1 MAVFRWRHFAGEL
14 ILWAVRWYCRYG
26 IRRDLEGMMTPWAG
40 PIDQLDF
47 ELSRPQDRIKGLGQA
62 MADHLVKRK
71 FGWPVDSAVVAADWR
86 ARGYSCDPFVDPQGR
101 EWNDFVHA
109 QNELVTVAEGRLE
122 VKVAGSRFVAEP
134 GDEVFI
140 PKGALHSV
148 KNVHV
153 TATRWLYGYD

>member
-1 MAVFRWRHFAGEL
+1 M
-14 ILWAVRWYCRYG
+14 
-26 IRRDLEGMMTPWAG
+26 
-40 PIDQLDF
+40 
-47 ELSRPQDRIKGLGQA
+47 
-62 MADHLVKRK
+62 
-71 FGWPVDSAVVAADWR
+71 
-86 ARGYSCDPFVDPQGR
+86 
-101 EWNDFVHA
+101 
-109 QNELVTVAEGRLE
+109 TVAEGRLE